1 MARPQPLRL
10 GVIGVTSRI
19 ARLALIP
26 AITAS
31 PLTELAAV
39 ASTSQA
45 PDLLTRRH
53 PQGARYHDTY
63 EGLLADPDVEAVY
76 IPLPN
81 SLHRIWTE
89 RAAQAGKHVLCEKP
103 LAPTAP
109 DARAM
114 ARACQKAGV
123 VLMEAYM
130 TPFHPRS
137 QALADLVASGRLGS
151 LTSARSAFTGILSRP
166 DDHRWRPE
174 MGGGALLDVGIYC
187 LSPLLS
193 AAGRFPRAL
202 SAAARITD
210 AGVDSTFNGWLD
222 FGSGLSGYF
231 ECSFE
236 VPERQV
242 VELVG
247 TQATVRSERVFTPG
261 PELGILTVTPRN
273 GPPESIEVAGADPY
287 RNMLEHFVDV
297 VRHKVRPHR
306 TPEDS
311 IALAHL
317 VDKLAQAAR
326 IRSGRDREGKD
337 RSADQRA
344 SGERARGEM
353 VDP

>member
-1 MARPQPLRL
+1 MAGPRPLRL
-10 GVIGVTSRI
+10 GVIGATSTI

-39 ASTSQA
+39 ASASQA
-45 PDLLTRRH
+45 PDLLARH
-53 PQGARYHDTY
+53 HPHAARHHDTY
-63 EGLLADPDVEAVY
+63 DGLLADPGVEAVY

-81 SLHRIWTE
+81 SLHRLWTE

-109 DARAM
+109 DAKAM
-114 ARACQKAGV
+114 AEACQRAGV

-137 QALADLVASGRLGS
+137 RALADLVASGRLGR
-151 LTSARSAFTGILSRP
+151 LTSARSAFSGVLSRP

-193 AAGRFPRAL
+193 AAGRFPESL
-202 SAAARITD
+202 SAAARFTGS
-210 AGVDSTFNGWLD
+210 GVDSSFSGWLD

-236 VPERQV
+236 APERQV

-247 TQATVRSERVFTPG
+247 TQAMVRSERVFTPG
-261 PELGILTVTPRN
+261 PEGGALTVTSRN

-297 VRHKVRPHR
+297 VRHGVPPHR

-311 IALAHL
+311 IALARL
-317 VDKLAQAAR
+317 VDELARVAR
-326 IRSGRDREGKD
+326 LGPTGTPRAITAPPI
-337 RSADQRA
+337 SA
-344 SGERARGEM
+344 
-353 VDP
+353 P